1 MGCAKKSARLT
12 RKDVRMKTDNLAI
25 FDLFHVLKNAIK
37 FHQPGRG
44 YLALVAT
51 LLILSILGGLQP
63 RSNRRVY
70 IAGEIADTDIM
81 AHRDLTVEDTKATRL
96 QREKVAEMQPTVF
109 DLRPANA
116 KELRDS
122 LLSILKLVNTER
134 AAGEPDAAAG
144 KSAARAPGE
153 KNDPAKTELAQKL
166 SARLGTP
173 ITHETLGR
181 WTDPTVQE
189 FMLNTGLPWFERML
203 VSGAVA
209 DSRQL
214 ITSKGGI
221 LVRNLENRQETL
233 RHDTADIPDLSILL
247 VQFSQLMRDYPQL
260 DTQSR
265 RAIDRLFS
273 SLIKPTMSM
282 NREATLELGAQV
294 AKTVKPVFYTI
305 RKGEIVVSRGESITP
320 ETQLKLQSLLGRTE
334 EPINFTTA
342 GGLFLISLFITLG
355 LFIAPSGRFGTKLRQ
370 KDFWLIAVL
379 VLFTGLLAL
388 ASNMLFAR
396 VMTSALYAQS
406 IYAFP
411 AAGTAGLAALM
422 FAARRYSVVCLL
434 TALFSAAM
442 FKAGLSAFLFFFLLS
457 MLNTWL
463 ILRAQTRQDVVLSLI
478 PLCFSTAI
486 LAIGAGM
493 LEGYNNGQAVL
504 IFLTFS
510 FFNGLLSV
518 FMLFAVSPILEMIF
532 QYTTRFRLMELMNM
546 EQPLLRELMLT
557 IPGTYHHSL
566 IVSNMV
572 ESGAKA
578 IGANSLLCKV
588 AALYHDVGKLARP
601 EYFIENQYGGPNR
614 HDKLAPAMS
623 ALILC
628 SHVKRG
634 TEMAQK
640 YHLGEEIENI
650 IRQHHGTSVMRFF
663 FRKAQER
670 GENPKTEDF
679 SYPGPRPRTREAA
692 IVMLADVVEAS
703 SRTLTDPTPAR
714 ITTHIDSIVK
724 NIFADGQ
731 LDESDLTF
739 KDLHI
744 LSENFARILTG
755 LFHQRIAY
763 PEEKKNAETEQKSE
777 VKPNE
782 SYANAPS
789 ATPVNTARPSG
800 NDAKGI
806 PHAAA
811 RPIS

>member
-1 MGCAKKSARLT
+1 MGCAKLRARLT
-12 RKDVRMKTDNLAI
+12 REDVRMKTDNLTI
-25 FDLFHVLKNAIK
+25 FDLFRVLKKAIE

-44 YLALVAT
+44 YMALAAA
-51 LLILSILGGLQP
+51 LLILSVLGSLQP
-63 RSNRRVY
+63 RSERRVY
-70 IAGEIADTDIM
+70 IAGEVADTDIM
-81 AHRDLTVEDTKATRL
+81 AHRDLTVEDSKATRL
-96 QREKVAEMQPTVF
+96 QREKVADMQPTVF

-122 LLSILKLVNTER
+122 LLAILKLVNTER
-134 AAGEPDAAAG
+134 ASNEPGTAAG
-144 KSAARAPGE
+144 KAGAHGADEKAAH
-153 KNDPAKTELAQKL
+153 AKTELTQKL
-166 SARLGTP
+166 SAKLGTP
-173 ITHETLGR
+173 ITQETLGR
-181 WTDPTVQE
+181 WADPIVQK
-189 FMLNTGLPWFERML
+189 FMLDTGLPWFERML

-221 LVRNLENRQETL
+221 LVRNQETQQETL
-233 RHDTADIPDLSILL
+233 RHDTTDIPDLSLLL
-247 VQFSQLMRDYPQL
+247 VQFSQLMRDNPHL

-273 SLIKPTMSM
+273 SLVKPTLIM
-282 NREATLELGAQV
+282 NREATLELGAHV

-305 RKGEIVVSRGESITP
+305 RKGEIVVSKGESITP
-320 ETQLKLQSLLGRTE
+320 ETQLKLQSLLGGTE
-334 EPINFTTA
+334 QPINFTAA

-355 LFIAPSGRFGTKLRQ
+355 LFIAPSGRFGTKLKQ
-370 KDFWLIAVL
+370 KDFWLITVL

-388 ASNMLFAR
+388 AANMLFAR
-396 VMTSALYAQS
+396 VMTPAFFAQS

-478 PLCFSTAI
+478 PLCFSTAV
-486 LAIGAGM
+486 LAIGAGL
-493 LEGYNNGQAVL
+493 LEGYSSGQAL
-504 IFLTFS
+504 ITILVFS
-510 FFNGLLSV
+510 LFNGLLSV

-546 EQPLLRELMLT
+546 EQPLLRELMVT

-640 YHLGEEIENI
+640 YHLGEEIEDI

-663 FRKAQER
+663 YRKAQEQ
-670 GENPKTEDF
+670 GENPKAEDF

-744 LSENFARILTG
+744 LSESFARILTG

-763 PEEKKNAETEQKSE
+763 PEEKKNADGEQKAE
-777 VKPNE
+777 AKQNGTP
-782 SYANAPS
+782 ADAP
-789 ATPVNTARPSG
+789 AKTPVQSMEPGSKN
-800 NDAKGI
+800 AKGT
-806 PHAAA
+806 PNAAA
-811 RPIS
+811 SMP